1 MFDAQQYKMDQGLDL
16 SNKLIGYSF
25 YVKFGLPVI
34 LLTSTPPI
42 HLVATLALASYGD
55 GPSISTALL
64 LNLGEHQNQ
73 TPYYYIKKMFR

>member
-1 MFDAQQYKMDQGLDL
+1 
-16 SNKLIGYSF
+16 
-25 YVKFGLPVI
+25 
-34 LLTSTPPI
+34 
-42 HLVATLALASYGD
+42 LVATLALASYGD